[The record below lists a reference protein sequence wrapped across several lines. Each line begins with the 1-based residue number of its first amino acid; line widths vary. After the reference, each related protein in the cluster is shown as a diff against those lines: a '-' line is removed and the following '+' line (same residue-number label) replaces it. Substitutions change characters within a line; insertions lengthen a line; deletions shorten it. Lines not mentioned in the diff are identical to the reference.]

1 MEQPPSLKGRFPFSF
16 GVPSYIIPADI
27 ASNVKWL
34 RGLVDE
40 IELILF
46 ESDRFSNM
54 PSPSDIALFRELA
67 AESGLRYNVHLPLDV
82 DVASMEARVR
92 SRSLDMVERI
102 VDLTAPLDPTSYIL
116 HVLKD
121 ETAEPARWKATV
133 TESLA
138 ALRPPRDRFAVETLA
153 WDLRE
158 IDDILR
164 DLRFSVCIDIG
175 HLLLRG
181 DDVPSIF
188 ALFSGR
194 ISMIHLHGVQAGK
207 DHIALDRLGAA
218 ERAMIAATVRAAGY
232 ARGLSLEIF
241 SQEDFMHSLDVVEQM
256 FGPGGR

>member
-1 MEQPPSLKGRFPFSF
+1 MEQPRSLKGRFPFSF

-27 ASNVKWL
+27 ASNVRWL

-46 ESDRFSNM
+46 ESEQFSNI
-54 PSPSDIALFRELA
+54 PSPADVTMFRVLA
-67 AESGLRYNVHLPLDV
+67 AETGLRYNVHLPLDI
-82 DVASMEARVR
+82 DVASLDAVVR
-92 SRSLDMVERI
+92 GRSLDMVERI
-102 VDLTAPLDPTSYIL
+102 VDLTAALDPTSYIL

-121 ETAEPARWKATV
+121 ETAEPARWKAV
-133 TESLA
+133 ARESLA
-138 ALRPPRDRFAVETLA
+138 ALRAPHAQFAVETLA

-164 DLRFSVCIDIG
+164 DLRFSVCVDIG

-181 DDVPSIF
+181 DDLQSIF
-188 ALFSGR
+188 DLFRGR
-194 ISMIHLHGVQAGK
+194 IAMIHLHGVQAGK

-218 ERAMIAATVRAAGY
+218 QRALIARTVRAAGY

-241 SQEDFMHSLDVVEQM
+241 SQEDFVSSLDVIEQM
-256 FGPGGR
+256 FGAGGP